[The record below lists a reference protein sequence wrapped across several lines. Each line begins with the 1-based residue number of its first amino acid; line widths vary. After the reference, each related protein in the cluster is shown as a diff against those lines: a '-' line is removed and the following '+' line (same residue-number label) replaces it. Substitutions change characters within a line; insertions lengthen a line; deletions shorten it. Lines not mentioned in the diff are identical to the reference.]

1 MPSSARMS
9 TVPSSSAPRFGL
21 PPRTWKFIAAAFG
34 VGLLLGGL
42 LLLTVWLDQ
51 RNDREF
57 YRVEGAQDAAPG
69 QVFEPLPT
77 PQPDGD
83 GRSASGLSEATEALA
98 RNPRPAPPPAVAN
111 VPSAPV
117 PGEQPGV
124 VTGIAPAPPAA
135 GLAAGSTPEPIQ
147 RTPPRYPGE
156 ALRNGDTGTAVVRAE
171 VDEEGRVAAVSLV
184 SRTGSRALDRAAM
197 QAVRGWRF
205 RPAQRDGRPVPGSVD
220 VPIEFS
226 LDGR

>member
-1 MPSSARMS
+1 MS
-9 TVPSSSAPRFGL
+9 TVSSSSAPRFGL

-34 VGLLLGGL
+34 LGLLLGGL

-98 RNPRPAPPPAVAN
+98 RNPRPAPPPVTT
-111 VPSAPV
+111 VPTAPV
-117 PGEQPGV
+117 PGEQPGPGV
-124 VTGIAPAPPAA
+124 APAEPA
-135 GLAAGSTPEPIQ
+135 PEPVAADVPEPLQ
-147 RTPPRYPGE
+147 RTPPRYPSE
-156 ALRNGDTGTAVVRAE
+156 ALRRGETGTAIVRVD
-171 VDEEGRVAAVSLV
+171 VDEEGRVDAVTLV

-197 QAVRGWRF
+197 QAVREWRF

-226 LDGR
+226 LEGR